1 MNLTEQLRKRYPA
14 GVAYTVPEATQ
25 TLPEVLFA
33 TAERYPNRIALDFL
47 GATMTYAQLA
57 RKVRQAA
64 RVFTRSGVRRNDRV
78 GITLPNCP
86 QHVIAVFGALTIGAI
101 VVETNPLAPKAELSR
116 QLRDAGCDVLVIW
129 ENSLK
134 SIDIESVA
142 PHHVFT
148 VNLTKALPFGPRML
162 INLPIAAAKRK
173 RAQMS
178 AKTPSWTK
186 DFDATVNNVV
196 PLRSAPAAQI
206 DDVAVLMH
214 TGGTTG
220 VPKASMLTQRSIV
233 SNMMQSR
240 AWVTPLHDGSE
251 VFYVI
256 LPLFHAYGFT
266 IAMCSGI
273 LLGAT
278 LALFPKFDVDMVL
291 DAQKRLP
298 CTFFVGVAPMFS
310 RLLAKAEQTNADLT
324 SIQFTLSGAM
334 PLSKELAAQWE
345 RATGGYM
352 IEGYGMTESSPVAV
366 GSPLSSARRPGT
378 LGLPFPST
386 QVRIADQDNLDADVP
401 EGEIGELL
409 IRGPQVFKGYWNNP
423 EETETAFHDGWLR
436 TGDLVRVEDGFIVM
450 SDRKKELIISG
461 GFNVF
466 PSQVEDAVRGMPG
479 VDDVAVVGLPEAQR
493 GEEVVAALILE
504 AGATVTLDDV
514 RKWAEKSL
522 AHYALP
528 RRIVVMSELPR
539 SQIGKVM
546 RRKVREYLEEAGGK
560 LDFPSQDLVG
570 QLREGAA
577 VASTELKAL
586 SERLES
592 QTKEAADRLREHVG
606 NLTSPS
612 TDEPKPKTESETKE
626 TKRD

>member
-1 MNLTEQLRKRYPA
+1 MNLTEQLRKQYPA

-78 GITLPNCP
+78 DITLPNCP

-134 SIDIESVA
+134 SIDTESVA

-162 INLPIAAAKRK
+162 INMPIAAAKRK
-173 RAQMS
+173 KSQMS

-196 PLRSAPAAQI
+196 PLRSAPVAQI

-220 VPKASMLTQRSIV
+220 VPKASMLTERSIV

-386 QVRIADQDNLDADVP
+386 QVRIADQDNLDADVA

-423 EETETAFHDGWLR
+423 EETEAAFHDGWLR

-546 RRKVREYLEEAGGK
+546 RRKVREYLEEAGEK

-592 QTKEAADRLREHVG
+592 QTKEAADRLRERVE
-606 NLTSPS
+606 NLTAPS
-612 TDEPKPKTESETKE
+612 TDEPKPEGGGETED

>member
-1 MNLTEQLRKRYPA
+1 M
-14 GVAYTVPEATQ
+14 
-25 TLPEVLFA
+25 
-33 TAERYPNRIALDFL
+33 
-47 GATMTYAQLA
+47 
-57 RKVRQAA
+57 
-64 RVFTRSGVRRNDRV
+64 
-78 GITLPNCP
+78 
-86 QHVIAVFGALTIGAI
+86 
-101 VVETNPLAPKAELSR
+101 
-116 QLRDAGCDVLVIW
+116 LVIW

-162 INLPIAAAKRK
+162 INMPIAAAKRK
-173 RAQMS
+173 KAQMS

-220 VPKASMLTQRSIV
+220 VPKASMLTERSIV

-345 RATGGYM
+345 QATGGYM

-386 QVRIADQDNLDADVP
+386 QVRIADQDNLDVDVA

-423 EETETAFHDGWLR
+423 EETETAFHNGWLR

-546 RRKVREYLEEAGGK
+546 RRKVREYLEEAGEK

-592 QTKEAADRLREHVG
+592 QTKEAADRLRERVE

-612 TDEPKPKTESETKE
+612 TDEPKAKTEGETKE

>member
-33 TAERYPNRIALDFL
+33 TAARYPNRIALDFL

-162 INLPIAAAKRK
+162 INMPIAAAKRK
-173 RAQMS
+173 KAQMS

-220 VPKASMLTQRSIV
+220 VPKASMLTERSIV

-278 LALFPKFDVDMVL
+278 LALFPKCDVDMVL

-345 RATGGYM
+345 QATGGYM

-386 QVRIADQDNLDADVP
+386 QVRIADQDNLDVDVA

-423 EETETAFHDGWLR
+423 EETETAFHNGWLR

-546 RRKVREYLEEAGGK
+546 RRKVREYLEEAGEK

-592 QTKEAADRLREHVG
+592 QTKEAADRLRERVE

-612 TDEPKPKTESETKE
+612 TDEPKAKTEGETKE